1 MSTSI
6 SHVEPHAFTQYKD
19 TSAQLEQERKTLP
32 NVALGRAKKSP
43 SPDDMPRLTPI
54 NPLKSESHDPNT
66 EMVQM
71 VMDFTGPFFG
81 FFLLMLIKVY
91 LVIFSHS

>member
-1 MSTSI
+1 MTTSI

-19 TSAQLEQERKTLP
+19 TSAQLEQERKTLS

-71 VMDFTGPFFG
+71 VMDLTGPFFV
-81 FFLLMLIKVY
+81 FFFFAYVN
-91 LVIFSHS
+91 

>member
-1 MSTSI
+1 MTTSI
-6 SHVEPHAFTQYKD
+6 SHMEPHAFSQYKD
-19 TSAQLEQERKTLP
+19 PSAQLEQERKTLP

-54 NPLKSESHDPNT
+54 NPLKSENHDPNT

-71 VMDFTGPFFG
+71 VMDLTCL
-81 FFLLMLIKVY
+81 FLIFWLMSPIKVY
-91 LVIFSHS
+91 